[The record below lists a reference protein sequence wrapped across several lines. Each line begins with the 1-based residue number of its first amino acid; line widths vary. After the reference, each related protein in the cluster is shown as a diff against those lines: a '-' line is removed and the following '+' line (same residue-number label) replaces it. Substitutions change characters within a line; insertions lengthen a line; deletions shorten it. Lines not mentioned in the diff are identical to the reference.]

1 MFLAADATRLEELRH
16 AVGQY
21 LAWTSICEEVETLN
35 LDPFQAKQAQ
45 TKCKNANDTVK
56 ARIPETYQW
65 LLVPEQSDP
74 KGSMEWAE
82 IRQQGSDTLAVRASK
97 KLKNEEMLLVQM
109 GGVRLRLELDRIPLW
124 RGPVQCDVVIKQLAE
139 DFATYLYLPR
149 LRDSDVLLAA
159 IRDGLGR
166 LTWQSETFAYADT
179 WDEQKNRYVG
189 LQTGT
194 SVRVIVDGQSR
205 LVKPDVAAA
214 QIAADEVQA
223 GQTTGGTTDGATGT
237 GTPTETGTAGGDAD
251 GTQTGSGTKPEKPV
265 LRRFHGSVQLDPV
278 RIGRDA
284 GRIAEEVIQH
294 LAGLVGTD
302 VEVTLEIRA
311 DIPDGAPDKTVRDVT
326 ENCRTLR
333 FASFGFEEA

>member
-1 MFLAADATRLEELRH
+1 M
-16 AVGQY
+16 
-21 LAWTSICEEVETLN
+21 S
-35 LDPFQAKQAQ
+35 P
-45 TKCKNANDTVK
+45 
-56 ARIPETYQW
+56 P
-65 LLVPEQSDP
+65 
-74 KGSMEWAE
+74 
-82 IRQQGSDTLAVRASK
+82 
-97 KLKNEEMLLVQM
+97 
-109 GGVRLRLELDRIPLW
+109 
-124 RGPVQCDVVIKQLAE
+124 
-139 DFATYLYLPR
+139 YLPR

-166 LTWQSETFAYADT
+166 LTWESETFAYADT

-194 SVRVIVDGQSR
+194 NVRVIVDGQSR
-205 LVKPDVAAA
+205 LVKPDVAAT
-214 QIAADEVQA
+214 QIAADQA
-223 GQTTGGTTDGATGT
+223 QAAQTTGGTTGGETGT
-237 GTPTETGTAGGDAD
+237 GTPTGTGTSGGDT
-251 GTQTGSGTKPEKPV
+251 GGMQTGGSPPIPV

-311 DIPDGAPDKTVRDVT
+311 DIPDGAPEKTIRDVT

-333 FASFGFEEA
+333 FDSFGFEEA